1 MSYLGNTQVSFPSS
15 PSADLVFSDPV
26 RTEEDKDVW
35 SQLLKILRDLQ
46 GSHQSSLHGDYI
58 SGLEHL
64 NFSIFQIPSLSNLNE
79 MLSEVGW
86 TTAYVNGMVDDRL
99 YQEMLAARVFP
110 VARHIRRKSSL
121 LHSAAPD
128 FVHDVIGH
136 LPMLFS
142 AQYRSLLNDWARRA
156 LETRSEPCDA
166 EVSSALAALI
176 DEREKDRPNPVE
188 VTRKTKILKDLHL
201 LQNASPSR
209 AARFSRFY
217 TWAIEFGVISDSSDS
232 IRIIG
237 SAALSSPAEFNR
249 VVTRETRLLSFIDH
263 AISTPVDY
271 SVVQDTLFVA
281 RGFSEYQRVLESI

>member
-1 MSYLGNTQVSFPSS
+1 MSYLDNRQVSFASS
-15 PSADLVFSDPV
+15 LATDLVFSDPV

-35 SQLLKILRDLQ
+35 CQLLKLLQDLQ
-46 GSHQSSLHGDYI
+46 RSHHSSLHGDYI

-64 NFSIFQIPSLSNLNE
+64 NISIFRIPSLSNLNE
-79 MLSEVGW
+79 MLSEVDW
-86 TTAYVNGMVDDRL
+86 TAGYVNGMVDDRL

-156 LETRSEPCDA
+156 LEAPPEPCDA

-176 DEREKDRPNPVE
+176 DEREKDCPNPVE
-188 VTRKTKILKDLHL
+188 VARKTKILKDLHQH
-201 LQNASPSR
+201 QNASPSR
-209 AARFSRFY
+209 AARFARFY

-232 IRIIG
+232 LRIIG
-237 SAALSSPAEFNR
+237 SAALSSLAEFNR
-249 VVTRETRLLSFIDH
+249 VMTRETRLLSFIDH
-263 AISTPVDY
+263 AINTPVDY

-281 RGFSEYQRVLESI
+281 RDFSEYQRVLDSI

>member
-1 MSYLGNTQVSFPSS
+1 MSYLGNTRVSSPSS
-15 PSADLVFSDPV
+15 PAADLAFSDPV

-35 SQLLKILRDLQ
+35 CQLLKLL
-46 GSHQSSLHGDYI
+46 GELQSSHHSNLHSDYI
-58 SGLEHL
+58 SGLDHL
-64 NFSIFQIPSLSNLNE
+64 NISIFQIPSLSNLNE
-79 MLSEVGW
+79 MLSEIDW
-86 TTAYVNGMVDDRL
+86 TAAYVDGMVDDRR

-156 LETRSEPCDA
+156 LEARPEPCDA

-176 DEREKDRPNPVE
+176 EEREKDRPNPME
-188 VTRKTKILKDLHL
+188 VVRKTEMLKDLHQ

-237 SAALSSPAEFNR
+237 SAALSSPAEFNK
-249 VVTRETRLLSFIDH
+249 VMTRETRLRSFIDH
-263 AISTPVDY
+263 AINAPVDY
-271 SVVQDTLFVA
+271 SVVQDTLFIA
-281 RGFSEYQRVLESI
+281 RDFSEYQRVLESI

>member
-1 MSYLGNTQVSFPSS
+1 MSYLDNRQVSFASS
-15 PSADLVFSDPV
+15 LATDLVFSDPV

-35 SQLLKILRDLQ
+35 CQLLKLLQDLQ
-46 GSHQSSLHGDYI
+46 RSHHSSLHGDYI

-64 NFSIFQIPSLSNLNE
+64 NISIFRIPSLSNLNE
-79 MLSEVGW
+79 MLSEVDW
-86 TTAYVNGMVDDRL
+86 TAGYVNGMVDDRL

-156 LETRSEPCDA
+156 LEARPEPCDA

-176 DEREKDRPNPVE
+176 EEREKDRPNPAE
-188 VTRKTKILKDLHL
+188 VARKTKILKDLHQL
-201 LQNASPSR
+201 ENASPSR

-232 IRIIG
+232 LRIIG
-237 SAALSSPAEFNR
+237 SAALSSLAEFNR
-249 VVTRETRLLSFIDH
+249 VMTRETRLLSFIDH
-263 AISTPVDY
+263 AINTPVDY

-281 RGFSEYQRVLESI
+281 RDFSEYQRVLDSI

>member
-1 MSYLGNTQVSFPSS
+1 MSYPGNTQAAFPSS
-15 PSADLVFSDPV
+15 LATALVFSEPV

-35 SQLLKILRDLQ
+35 CQLLKLLRDLHR
-46 GSHQSSLHGDYI
+46 SHHSCLHSDYI

-64 NFSIFQIPSLSNLNE
+64 NISIFRIPSLSNLNE
-79 MLSEVGW
+79 MLSEIDW
-86 TTAYVNGMVDDRL
+86 TAAYVDGMVDDRL

-110 VARHIRRKSSL
+110 VARHIRRKISL

-156 LETRSEPCDA
+156 LEARPEPCDA

-176 DEREKDRPNPVE
+176 EEREKDRPNPAE
-188 VTRKTKILKDLHL
+188 VARKTKILKDLHQ

-232 IRIIG
+232 VRIIG
-237 SAALSSPAEFNR
+237 SAALSSLAEFNR
-249 VVTRETRLLSFIDH
+249 VMTRETRLLSFIEH

-281 RGFSEYQRVLESI
+281 RDFSEYQRVLESI